1 MKVAVLCLCL
11 ISITAAWPV
20 VPSKQHAISASS
32 EEKYDS
38 RGQHLHRY
46 HNDHVNSQSQESQQH
61 PQSDL
66 ASSQQTL
73 YSSEESMDVPEQL
86 HFPDVSSKSHEDV
99 DDDDDDNDSNDTD
112 ESEEVITSFPTDIP
126 VTEPFPTVPF
136 TRGDN
141 AGRGDSVAYRMRAKA
156 ALLKYIKFHK
166 DAKKL
171 LYDATEE
178 DESDMDAASQRS
190 LSRENPAFRRSKPAS
205 SVVWSDQSHGR
216 DSSEQDS
223 DPHDRSL
230 ENHSWP
236 KSDSHE
242 AQGDSSKSGVRR
254 DSLSSVESR
263 ERGDSLSSVESR
275 ERGDSHPSVESRE
288 RGDSQPSVESRE
300 RGASHPSV
308 ESRESPDRVSAEL
321 ADGISSQTLESA
333 EDSQDRHSIESNEVT
348 L

>member
-20 VPSKQHAISASS
+20 IQSKQHAISASS

-38 RGQHLHRY
+38 RGHHFHRY
-46 HNDHVNSQSQESQQH
+46 HDYHVNSQSQESQQH

-73 YSSEESMDVPEQL
+73 YSSEESVDVPEQQ

-99 DDDDDDNDSNDTD
+99 DDDDDDDDNDSNDTD
-112 ESEEVITSFPTDIP
+112 ESEEVATGFPTEIA
-126 VTEPFPTVPF
+126 VTVEPFPTFPF

-156 ALLKYIKFHK
+156 ALLRAKAALLKSVKLHK
-166 DAKKL
+166 AAKKL
-171 LYDATEE
+171 IYDATEE
-178 DESDMDAASQRS
+178 DESDMDADSQRS
-190 LSRENPAFRRSKPAS
+190 VSREDAAPRRSLKKHAS
-205 SVVWSDQSHGR
+205 RVAWSDRSHGR
-216 DSSEQDS
+216 DSGEQDS
-223 DPHDRSL
+223 DLRAWSL
-230 ENHSWP
+230 ENDSRH

-242 AQGDSSKSGVRR
+242 AEGDSSKSATG
-254 DSLSSVESR
+254 VESR
-263 ERGDSLSSVESR
+263 
-275 ERGDSHPSVESRE
+275 
-288 RGDSQPSVESRE
+288 
-300 RGASHPSV
+300 
-308 ESRESPDRVSAEL
+308 DRVSEEL
-321 ADGISSQTLESA
+321 SDDISNQTLESA